1 MNKLQRIADILKMVF
16 STLFLLVMLWVSCA
30 SIVFRYRHPWAT
42 DMEMIMRL
50 DDVLMMRDLDYSDF
64 RSDYE

>member
-1 MNKLQRIADILKMVF
+1 MIKPQRIADILKMVF
-16 STLFLLVMLWVSCA
+16 SALFLLAMLWVSYA
-30 SIVFRYRHPWAT
+30 SIVFRYRHPWVT
-42 DMEMIMRL
+42 DMEMMMRL